1 MTDIRGYVLA
11 GGKSSRMGS
20 DKALLKIDGLTAI
33 ERQCKLLDSFCGQG
47 VYIAGARTTELLNLT
62 WPVIQDSTRDQG
74 PLFGINSAL
83 HHSDN
88 GIAVI
93 LAVDLLAIETI
104 DIAAVIAACS
114 QDVDHQSDVFFAQS
128 QNDPSEYGAQ
138 PLCAAWRV
146 ETSRPVISQQLELG
160 QRSVMKAWLGLKRQ
174 GVLISES
181 RLINI
186 NSPSDFENF
195 TRAKG

>member
-1 MTDIRGYVLA
+1 
-11 GGKSSRMGS
+11 
-20 DKALLKIDGLTAI
+20 
-33 ERQCKLLDSFCGQG
+33 
-47 VYIAGARTTELLNLT
+47 
-62 WPVIQDSTRDQG
+62 
-74 PLFGINSAL
+74 L
-83 HHSDN
+83 HHSAN

-114 QDVDHQSDVFFAQS
+114 QDVDHQCDVFFAQS

-146 ETSRPVISQQLELG
+146 KSSRPVISQQLEQG